1 MRYLLAQLANW
12 SFDMSGRLIA
22 AALGAL
28 LTVGCVA
35 PSASAQTRKPVACSK
50 IMDMCMKRAGNGH
63 AGVCED
69 MYSQARNT
77 GVWPATAE
85 DDGTTHAPVPCSR

>member
-1 MRYLLAQLANW
+1 ML
-12 SFDMSGRLIA
+12 GRPPA
-22 AALGAL
+22 AALAL
-28 LTVGCVA
+28 LLMVA
-35 PSASAQTRKPVACSK
+35 GGAPAAYAQAKKPVACSK
-50 IMDMCMKRAGNGH
+50 IMDICMKRAGSGH

-85 DDGTTHAPVPCSR
+85 EDGTTHAPVPCSK

>member
-1 MRYLLAQLANW
+1 
-12 SFDMSGRLIA
+12 MSARPLVTATA
-22 AALGAL
+22 AAAILFA
-28 LTVGCVA
+28 
-35 PSASAQTRKPVACSK
+35 ASAAGPAQAQQVRKPVACSK
-50 IMDMCMKRAGNGH
+50 IMDICMRRAGDGH

-85 DDGTTHAPVPCSR
+85 PDGTQHAPVPCTR